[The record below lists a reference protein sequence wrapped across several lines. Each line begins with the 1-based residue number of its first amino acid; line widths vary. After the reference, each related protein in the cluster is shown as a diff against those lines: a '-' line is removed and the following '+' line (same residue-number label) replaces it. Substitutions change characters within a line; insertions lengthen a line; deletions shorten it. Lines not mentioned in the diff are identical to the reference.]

1 MILLLTS
8 TTALE
13 WVGELLLARI
23 SLKHSFMART
33 QSMVPMLT
41 ARASL
46 TMGMLARSASLPK
59 ALSAWFV
66 RMSTKNLAQA
76 LMAKFGAQWLL
87 LVHPDTPK
95 VAGAWTA

>member
-46 TMGMLARSASLPK
+46 TMGMLARSASLPE

-76 LMAKFGAQWLL
+76 LMAKFGAKGHLPALRDMQR
-87 LVHPDTPK
+87 
-95 VAGAWTA
+95 VAGVWIA